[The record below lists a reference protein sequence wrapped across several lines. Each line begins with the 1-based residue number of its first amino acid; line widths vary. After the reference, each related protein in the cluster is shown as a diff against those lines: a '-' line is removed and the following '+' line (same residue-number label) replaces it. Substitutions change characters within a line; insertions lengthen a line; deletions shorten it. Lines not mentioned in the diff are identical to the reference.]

1 MRDFVFTQA
10 VNTPYCP
17 GYDVVRV
24 MQEHEELLAGDSVKI
39 PLLLLRLNTD
49 LSDSTLLGE
58 SVFSITS
65 NGSSIILCIPLSK
78 SPQAF
83 SQAGIGLEAEVLFQ
97 GLRVGVGHGHVTWLH
112 GHELL
117 VGLEVVVLGQH
128 AGTDQLFLQDGHE
141 VKKVLGGVVTYVI
154 YFVRR
159 NRKTILT
166 ILLLWSVLHNTD
178 YTFYD
183 VIDIG
188 EVTLAVAVVENL
200 YGFAFHKFVGETEVC
215 HVRATDWT
223 IDGEETETC

>member
-1 MRDFVFTQA
+1 MGFKVIIFWE
-10 VNTPYCP
+10 NSC
-17 GYDVVRV
+17 
-24 MQEHEELLAGDSVKI
+24 
-39 PLLLLRLNTD
+39 TD
-49 LSDSTLLGE
+49 E
-58 SVFSITS
+58 
-65 NGSSIILCIPLSK
+65 
-78 SPQAF
+78 
-83 SQAGIGLEAEVLFQ
+83 
-97 GLRVGVGHGHVTWLH
+97 
-112 GHELL
+112 
-117 VGLEVVVLGQH
+117 
-128 AGTDQLFLQDGHE
+128 LFLKDGDE
-141 VKKVLGGVVTYVI
+141 VEEILWGIVTYVI